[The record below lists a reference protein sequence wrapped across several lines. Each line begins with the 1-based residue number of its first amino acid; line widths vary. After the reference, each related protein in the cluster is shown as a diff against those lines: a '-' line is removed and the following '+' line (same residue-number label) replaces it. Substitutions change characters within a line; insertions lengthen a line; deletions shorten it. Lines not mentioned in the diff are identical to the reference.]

1 MSSFKF
7 ISPLVFCALTTHVWG
22 AEPSD
27 KTLRVEVSQVR
38 NANGDVGCL
47 LFNSED
53 GYPEERAKA
62 FQGTH
67 VAIDANR
74 AVCEFKNVPLGT
86 YAVSVFHDENKNGKL
101 DKNFLGFPKEGY
113 AASNNDRPAFSAP
126 RFKEASFVVSADSPT
141 TLKVQMGY

>member
-1 MSSFKF
+1 MSAFKF
-7 ISPLVFCALTTHVWG
+7 ISPLVLCALTTHVLG

-27 KTLRVEVSQVR
+27 KTLRVEVSQLR
-38 NANGDVGCL
+38 NASGDVGCF
-47 LFNSED
+47 LFNSAD
-53 GYPEERAKA
+53 GYPEVHAKA
-62 FQGTH
+62 FQETH

-74 AVCEFKNVPLGT
+74 AVCEFKNIPLGT

-101 DKNFLGFPKEGY
+101 DKNFMGIPKEGY
-113 AASNNDRPAFSAP
+113 AASNNERPAFSAP